1 MNDNLLLDP
10 VITVRNGAGAQ
21 RLSLPGVLAA
31 LGRDEVEDFP
41 ALRPHQRHSWH
52 AFLCQLAVLA
62 LEEAGRNFEGDPL
75 DEVAWRELLRGLAPG
90 FPGDEPW
97 RLVVGDLAKPAF
109 LQPSVP
115 EGMCNSWSLEKS
127 SFCADILVLSKQH
140 GEKHKIYIDD
150 NLNLATFALVTKQT
164 QSEYSAA
171 GKNGRYYQTVR
182 QAGIPFNNLK
192 VASRPS
198 VSLHFSPHP
207 GPTWLRDCRILLNS
221 LDELR
226 RSADYPG
233 SGGLRLLWLEP
244 WRGTVDESLPLR
256 RLHPLFVEICRRIRL
271 IDAGDGTIQYRTV
284 GTKASRVAAKEYNGA
299 VGDPWLPLKREA
311 GSVKAYNSRPGYD
324 VAWKVLFDD
333 SEYVPS
339 LLQRFHPGDPEEGV
353 SVVFRVFLRTQGGS
367 DGYHERI
374 IPIQKNQLNFFRKH
388 RDRAAEMA
396 KALAGAVKIA
406 VDDVLRPALQE
417 MMQQSAKSR
426 IKREQWEWIKQYT
439 KNLGE
444 RVDSEFFSHLWRC
457 LDARGE
463 EPLRAEHLASWDAFL
478 AHEARAAFR
487 AAFDALPTVSALRHR
502 VRAKAE
508 NMLEACIRKHL
519 VTRSDNDSAN

>member
-10 VITVRNGAGAQ
+10 VITVRNGAGAR

-31 LGRDEVEDFP
+31 LGRDEVEDFS
-41 ALRPHQRHSWH
+41 ALRPHQRHPWH

-109 LQPSVP
+109 LQPPMP
-115 EGMCNSWSLEKS
+115 EESLKEINPKKDVDYVSPFGM
-127 SFCADILVLSKQH
+127 DVRVTSKQH
-140 GEKHKIYIDD
+140 GEKDGSPSIVDVESWVLGLLI
-150 NLNLATFALVTKQT
+150 LQTF
-164 QSEYSAA
+164 SGYFGA
-171 GKNGRYYQTVR
+171 GNYGIARQNGAYPARH
-182 QAGIPFNNLK
+182 G
-192 VASRPS
+192 
-198 VSLHFSPHP
+198 VSLNVSARP
-207 GPTWLRDCRILLNS
+207 GPNWRRDCRVLLDSLNS
-221 LDELR
+221 LR
-226 RSADYPG
+226 QSADYPE

-244 WRGTVDESLPLR
+244 WRGTIDESVPLR
-256 RLHPLFVEICRRIRL
+256 KLHPLFVEVCRRIRL

-367 DGYHERI
+367 DGYHERVV
-374 IPIQKNQLNFFRKH
+374 PAQKPGMVSFFRKH
-388 RDRAAEMA
+388 RDRAAETA
-396 KALAGAVKIA
+396 KAMADAVKMA
-406 VDDVLRPALQE
+406 RNKVLKPALLQL
-417 MMQQSAKSR
+417 MQASR
-426 IKREQWEWIKQYT
+426 DDLEFKQKETNEWAWRGSGRLEET
-439 KNLGE
+439 
-444 RVDSEFFSHLWRC
+444 VDSEFFPHLWRC

-463 EPLRAEHLASWDAFL
+463 EPLREEHLASWGVFL

-487 AAFDALPTVSALRHR
+487 AACDALPTVSALRHR
-502 VRAKAE
+502 ARAKAE